1 MDDFPPPPSDE
12 DDPFA
17 DYEAYVPPPT
27 VTLHAPAFADREG
40 DAPHVP
46 DPNDPLLV
54 RLNPSQ
60 QEAVIHKNG
69 PLLIFAGAGSG
80 KTRVLT
86 HRIAYLTGR
95 YGVWPRQILAVTFTN
110 KAATEM
116 KERLIRL
123 LGEEAIKSMWVGTF
137 HATCARMLRERG
149 KDIGLVREF
158 TVYDDGDQ
166 IMLMKECLSQL
177 NLDDRQYAPRAVL
190 SLISK
195 AKEKLVAPEQFGQVF
210 HGVFESVVAKLY
222 KLYQE
227 KLTQNR
233 AVDFDDLIM
242 LSVRLLEQREDVRE
256 YYQNKFRYVLV
267 DEYQDINNAQYK
279 LVSLLSGKWGNL
291 CVVGDEDQCLP
302 PGTLIATPMGEV
314 PVETVVAGDPVLAA
328 NGEVVT
334 VMLAKEMQFRGELVT
349 ITTSDGKVLRATPEH
364 LVFARLDPKREE
376 TYYAYCRT
384 HTGGYFYSTN
394 WKGSGEGI
402 AFADIAAAWIRDVSL
417 YPVEESDGSEVAA
430 MSAETA
436 SLHDNLCHHGLN
448 PSFPHFR
455 SFGASDVVT
464 FHQYTGRKHCVGF
477 VDHQR
482 EPSPQGGTVYEYGGT
497 RTQSIIEQA
506 LSRLFD
512 VNHGNVWGSD
522 TSYVEGWD
530 SKRKQWQCYFWTSDY
545 DTAIK
550 AVKIVRETLNITQTD
565 HLACFG
571 RDLYQAM
578 PMSHVRVGMLMR
590 TTGRRKTVSVIATGR
605 EPYDGAVYDLEVAKH
620 HNYQANGL
628 LVHNSVYSWRGAD
641 VSIIL
646 RFDRDFKDA
655 KVIKLEQNY
664 RSTQTILDAAYNVVR
679 NNRGRKDKK
688 LWTENPAGDQI
699 HLFEA
704 MNEQEEAVFV
714 ADKVLAATQT
724 KQRELSDFAILYRTN
739 AQSRTL
745 EEVLNNYRVP
755 YKIIGGV
762 RFYERREI
770 KDLVCYLRLVQNPF
784 DSVSLR
790 RVINVPARGIGA
802 GTWQKMELKA
812 QVENLS
818 LWEVVADL
826 SSIEGIRASTRKA
839 MESFVALIATA
850 RGQSG
855 SGAWG
860 VTKTLTEIIENTGY
874 VRDLEKER
882 TIEANT
888 RIENIRELMTATQQF
903 EATTE
908 DPTLYG
914 FLEQTA
920 LIADVDALEDADT
933 NNRVVLMT
941 LHAAKGLEFPVV
953 FLVGL
958 EEGVF
963 PHSRSL
969 QSDSELEEER
979 RLAYV
984 GITRAK
990 EELFLT
996 YATRRTIFGNTNIG
1010 TLSRFVREVP
1020 VELLKLPRAL
1030 QNRQSLGGS
1039 GTSLGARMGATRD
1052 EYSQVP
1058 ASWDESNA
1066 ASRAAARA
1074 KGAAKTEAPLKIG
1087 DKAKHAVFGVGV
1099 IVSLSGTGDDALVSI
1114 AFPNIGV
1121 KKLAL
1126 GYARLEKV

>member
-1 MDDFPPPPSDE
+1 MILPAPTDA

-17 DYEAYVPPPT
+17 EYDNTPAPPRDNGSSPIP
-27 VTLHAPAFADREG
+27 VTQPPSHTFD
-40 DAPHVP
+40 P
-46 DPNDPLLV
+46 DDPLLV

-60 QEAVIHKNG
+60 QEAVLHKDG

-86 HRIAYLTGR
+86 HRIAYLVGR
-95 YGVWPRQILAVTFTN
+95 HGIRPRNILAVTFTN

-116 KERLIRL
+116 KERLQRL
-123 LGEEAIKSMWVGTF
+123 LGLEATKEMWVGTF

-149 KDIGLVREF
+149 KDIGLEREF

-166 IMLMKECLSQL
+166 ITLMKECLSQL

-195 AKEKLVAPEQFGQVF
+195 AKEKLIAPADFGTHF
-210 HGVFESVVAKLY
+210 HGVFEGVVSKLY
-222 KLYQE
+222 TLYQE

-242 LSVRLLEQREDVRE
+242 LSVRLLEQREDTRE

-267 DEYQDINNAQYK
+267 DEYQDINNAQYR
-279 LVSLLSGKWGNL
+279 LVSLLSGKWGNF
-291 CVVGDEDQCLP
+291 CVVGDEDQ
-302 PGTLIATPMGEV
+302 
-314 PVETVVAGDPVLAA
+314 
-328 NGEVVT
+328 
-334 VMLAKEMQFRGELVT
+334 
-349 ITTSDGKVLRATPEH
+349 
-364 LVFARLDPKREE
+364 
-376 TYYAYCRT
+376 
-384 HTGGYFYSTN
+384 
-394 WKGSGEGI
+394 
-402 AFADIAAAWIRDVSL
+402 
-417 YPVEESDGSEVAA
+417 
-430 MSAETA
+430 
-436 SLHDNLCHHGLN
+436 
-448 PSFPHFR
+448 
-455 SFGASDVVT
+455 
-464 FHQYTGRKHCVGF
+464 
-477 VDHQR
+477 
-482 EPSPQGGTVYEYGGT
+482 
-497 RTQSIIEQA
+497 
-506 LSRLFD
+506 
-512 VNHGNVWGSD
+512 
-522 TSYVEGWD
+522 
-530 SKRKQWQCYFWTSDY
+530 
-545 DTAIK
+545 
-550 AVKIVRETLNITQTD
+550 
-565 HLACFG
+565 
-571 RDLYQAM
+571 
-578 PMSHVRVGMLMR
+578 
-590 TTGRRKTVSVIATGR
+590 
-605 EPYDGAVYDLEVAKH
+605 
-620 HNYQANGL
+620 
-628 LVHNSVYSWRGAD
+628 SVYSWRGAD
-641 VSIIL
+641 ISIIL
-646 RFDRDFKDA
+646 RFDRDFHDA

-664 RSTQTILDAAYNVVR
+664 RSTQTILDAAYSVVK

-688 LWTENPAGDQI
+688 LWTENPAGDMI

-724 KQRELSDFAILYRTN
+724 KKRVLSDFAVLYRTN

-745 EEVLNNYRVP
+745 EEVFNNYRVP
-755 YKIIGGV
+755 YKIVGGV

-770 KDLVCYLRLVQNPF
+770 KDLVCYLRLVQNPY

-790 RVINVPARGIGA
+790 RIINVPARGIGS
-802 GTWQKMELKA
+802 GTWQKIELKA

-826 SSIEGIRASTRKA
+826 SSIEGVRATTRKA
-839 MESFVALIATA
+839 VESFVALIATA
-850 RGQSG
+850 RGQAG

-860 VTKTLTEIIENTGY
+860 VTKVLTEVIENTGY
-874 VRDLEKER
+874 IRELERER

-920 LIADVDALEDADT
+920 LIADIDALEDADA
-933 NNRVVLMT
+933 NERVVMMT

-969 QSDSELEEER
+969 QNDSELEEER

-1020 VELLKLPRAL
+1020 KELMKLPRSL
-1030 QNRQSLGGS
+1030 QNRTTFGGS
-1039 GTSLGARMGATRD
+1039 GTSLSAKAVRD

-1058 ASWDESNA
+1058 ESWDDA
-1066 ASRAAARA
+1066 RTATRAADRA
-1074 KGAAKTEAPLKIG
+1074 KGPAAKAEAPLKIG

-1099 IVSLSGTGDDALVSI
+1099 VVSLVGSGEDAQVSI

-1126 GYARLEKV
+1126 SYARLEKV

>member
-1 MDDFPPPPSDE
+1 MSLPTPSDDDNLPTPTDD

-17 DYEAYVPPPT
+17 EYDNTPVAPKKSVPSQTPNTQLNGNEVPKNPT
-27 VTLHAPAFADREG
+27 PSFD
-40 DAPHVP
+40 P
-46 DPNDPLLV
+46 DDPLLA

-60 QEAVIHKNG
+60 REAVLHKDG

-86 HRIAYLTGR
+86 HRIAYLTSR
-95 YGVWPRQILAVTFTN
+95 YSVRPRNILAVTFTN

-116 KERLIRL
+116 KERLQRL
-123 LGEEAIKSMWVGTF
+123 LGLEATKEMWVGTF

-149 KDIGLVREF
+149 KDIGLDREF

-166 IMLMKECLSQL
+166 ITLMKECLSQL

-195 AKEKLVAPEQFGQVF
+195 AKEKLIEPDNFGHHF
-210 HGVFESVVAKLY
+210 HGVFEGVVGKLY

-242 LSVRLLEQREDVRE
+242 MSVRLLEQREDTRE

-267 DEYQDINNAQYK
+267 DEYQDINNAQYR
-279 LVSLLSGKWGNL
+279 LVALLSGKWGNF
-291 CVVGDEDQCLP
+291 CVVGDEDQ
-302 PGTLIATPMGEV
+302 
-314 PVETVVAGDPVLAA
+314 
-328 NGEVVT
+328 
-334 VMLAKEMQFRGELVT
+334 
-349 ITTSDGKVLRATPEH
+349 
-364 LVFARLDPKREE
+364 
-376 TYYAYCRT
+376 
-384 HTGGYFYSTN
+384 
-394 WKGSGEGI
+394 
-402 AFADIAAAWIRDVSL
+402 
-417 YPVEESDGSEVAA
+417 
-430 MSAETA
+430 
-436 SLHDNLCHHGLN
+436 
-448 PSFPHFR
+448 
-455 SFGASDVVT
+455 
-464 FHQYTGRKHCVGF
+464 
-477 VDHQR
+477 
-482 EPSPQGGTVYEYGGT
+482 
-497 RTQSIIEQA
+497 
-506 LSRLFD
+506 
-512 VNHGNVWGSD
+512 
-522 TSYVEGWD
+522 
-530 SKRKQWQCYFWTSDY
+530 
-545 DTAIK
+545 
-550 AVKIVRETLNITQTD
+550 
-565 HLACFG
+565 
-571 RDLYQAM
+571 
-578 PMSHVRVGMLMR
+578 
-590 TTGRRKTVSVIATGR
+590 
-605 EPYDGAVYDLEVAKH
+605 
-620 HNYQANGL
+620 
-628 LVHNSVYSWRGAD
+628 SVYSWRGAD
-641 VSIIL
+641 ISIIL
-646 RFDRDFKDA
+646 RFDRDFHDA

-664 RSTQTILDAAYNVVR
+664 RSTQTILDAAYSVVK

-688 LWTENPAGDQI
+688 LWTENPEGDMI

-714 ADKVLAATQT
+714 ADKVLAAVQT
-724 KQRELSDFAILYRTN
+724 KKRNLADFAVLYRTN

-745 EEVLNNYRVP
+745 EEVFNNYRVP

-770 KDLVCYLRLVQNPF
+770 KDLVCYLRLVHNPY

-802 GTWQKMELKA
+802 GTWQKIELKA
-812 QVENLS
+812 QVESLS
-818 LWEVVADL
+818 LWEVVSDL
-826 SSIEGIRASTRKA
+826 SSIDGIRATTRKA
-839 MESFVALIATA
+839 VESFVALVATA
-850 RGQSG
+850 RGQSA

-860 VTKTLTEIIENTGY
+860 VTKVLTEIIENTGY
-874 VRDLEKER
+874 VRELEKER

-908 DPTLYG
+908 DPTLSG

-920 LIADVDALEDADT
+920 LIADIDALEDADS
-933 NNRVVLMT
+933 NDRVVMMT

-969 QSDSELEEER
+969 ANDTELEEER

-1020 VELLKLPRAL
+1020 KELMKLPRSL
-1030 QNRQSLGGS
+1030 QNRTTFGGS
-1039 GTSLGARMGATRD
+1039 GTSLSARAVRD

-1058 ASWDESNA
+1058 ESWDDA
-1066 ASRAAARA
+1066 RTATRAADRA
-1074 KGAAKTEAPLKIG
+1074 KGPSAKAEAPLKIG

-1099 IVSLSGTGDDALVSI
+1099 VVSLTGNGEDAQVSI

-1126 GYARLEKV
+1126 SYARLEKV